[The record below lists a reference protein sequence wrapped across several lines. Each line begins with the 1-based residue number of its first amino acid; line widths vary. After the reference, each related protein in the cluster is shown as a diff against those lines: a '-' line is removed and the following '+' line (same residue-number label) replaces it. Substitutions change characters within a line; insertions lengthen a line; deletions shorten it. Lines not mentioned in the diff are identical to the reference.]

1 MANRLPIRD
10 RQTSSRYAERQ
21 PAEQAE
27 PQCETAGNTHK
38 GVPKKNHLLKFHG
51 SQIPFYLWRGG
62 ERLFISNKHCHS
74 WGTLLLLLITFKH
87 KHSEVWF
94 SFVWIIPVI
103 KLVCNMHPPE
113 QTTAPSSSSL
123 KCFPMTTFGYS
134 TSSYCRYFCLE
145 ILKGCKKCTYNN
157 VFERH
162 AEIKTN

>member
-74 WGTLLLLLITFKH
+74 WGMLLLLLITFKH

-145 ILKGCKKCTYNN
+145 ILKGCKKCTYN